1 MINTQQIFDAIP
13 KEDIIEETRAKVASG
28 VTTLPVFN
36 GAGYTV
42 TRGLEQSV
50 FVLLDDDRI
59 EISFNPLDPAS
70 VVDNI
75 GSLMAKQILP

>member
-1 MINTQQIFDAIP
+1 M
-13 KEDIIEETRAKVASG
+13 
-28 VTTLPVFN
+28 
-36 GAGYTV
+36 

-50 FVLLDDDRI
+50 FVLLGDDRI